1 MFQHKKIK
9 SAKEGECLK
18 TWLPIIL
25 AFTWRLLG
33 GKKKGFPNL
42 KSAVIVCISFSI
54 KYLKMASV
62 IYLCASSHIS
72 NIGLREG
79 REAVNIRAIM
89 SPPLHS
95 LWLIGTYKG
104 EIWKHLCSYKC
115 LFKSDKYLPG
125 WTFQLRRIFCWLA
138 AQETIFST
146 RWDYFKSSGSGV
158 KCTGIPP
165 LGFNYSV
172 QKLHWLIMYV
182 FFFVPGVSAHRVNAR
197 RWTGDFLI
205 LDLISDKK
213 SDQEVPKMYTKYYQ
227 TSHQKS

>member
-1 MFQHKKIK
+1 MFQHK
-9 SAKEGECLK
+9 ERVCLK
-18 TWLPIIL
+18 TGPPTIL
-25 AFTWRLLG
+25 AFTWRPLK
-33 GKKKGFPNL
+33 GKKKSLPNL
-42 KSAVIVCISFSI
+42 KCTVFVCISFSN

-125 WTFQLRRIFCWLA
+125 WTFQLRLIFCWLA

-146 RWDYFKSSGSGV
+146 RWDCFKSSGSGV
-158 KCTGIPP
+158 SAQLFP
-165 LGFNYSV
+165 LWVLNTLF
-172 QKLHWLIMYV
+172 
-182 FFFVPGVSAHRVNAR
+182 
-197 RWTGDFLI
+197 
-205 LDLISDKK
+205 K
-213 SDQEVPKMYTKYYQ
+213 SFIDW
-227 TSHQKS
+227 

>member
-1 MFQHKKIK
+1 MFQHKEIK

-42 KSAVIVCISFSI
+42 KSAVIVYISFSI

-95 LWLIGTYKG
+95 LWLIGSYKG
-104 EIWKHLCSYKC
+104 GNMKTFINVCSNLTNICQVEHFSSDGYLAGSQRKRRFSQHGEIISSQVGQGLSAQLFPLWVLNT
-115 LFKSDKYLPG
+115 LFKSSID
-125 WTFQLRRIFCWLA
+125 W
-138 AQETIFST
+138 
-146 RWDYFKSSGSGV
+146 
-158 KCTGIPP
+158 
-165 LGFNYSV
+165 
-172 QKLHWLIMYV
+172 
-182 FFFVPGVSAHRVNAR
+182 
-197 RWTGDFLI
+197 
-205 LDLISDKK
+205 
-213 SDQEVPKMYTKYYQ
+213 
-227 TSHQKS
+227 